1 MFFLCQ
7 FTWFP
12 GTTRRAVAQ
21 RVVAQHDAGANHP
34 ERIKSWYN
42 LVGGGAGFLLVEY
55 DDAKELTAFLQPYM
69 DLMSFDVRAITQL
82 DYDDRIAELR
92 QIAMSTDTD
101 ATAGR
106 MSRSQKATVKGSSR
120 QLAKKDLS
128 QANLSGSNLA
138 GADLRLTKLNRATAI
153 DVDLTGADL
162 SGADL
167 SEANLAGADL
177 RDARLVDAKFQG
189 TDLRGADLTGAEL
202 PDPSNLEQ
210 ARLEGAQGLPNTGD
224 EREIE
229 TGSTG
234 AQ

>member
-1 MFFLCQ
+1 MLFFCQ

-12 GTTRRAVAQ
+12 GTARRAVAQ

-34 ERIKSWYN
+34 ERITGWYN
-42 LVGGGAGFLLVEY
+42 LAGGGAGFLLVEY
-55 DDAKELTAFLQPYM
+55 DDAKALTAFLQPYM

-92 QIAMSTDTD
+92 QVSTATGTD
-101 ATAGR
+101 AMASR
-106 MSRSQKATVKGSSR
+106 MSRTKEATGAESSR

-128 QANLSGSNLA
+128 RANLSGSNLA
-138 GADLRLTKLNRATAI
+138 GADMRRTKLRHATAI

-167 SEANLAGADL
+167 SEANLARADL
-177 RDARLVDAKFQG
+177 RDARLED

-202 PDPSNLEQ
+202 PDRSKLDQ
-210 ARLEGAQGLPNTGD
+210 ARLEGAQGVPDAGD
-224 EREIE
+224 EGEIE
-229 TGSTG
+229 SGSPG
-234 AQ
+234 DQ

>member
-1 MFFLCQ
+1 MLFFCQ

-34 ERIKSWYN
+34 ERITGWYN
-42 LVGGGAGFLLVEY
+42 LAGGGAGFLLVDY
-55 DDAKELTAFLQPYM
+55 DDATDVTAFLQPYM

-92 QIAMSTDTD
+92 QVALATGTD
-101 ATAGR
+101 AMASR
-106 MSRSQKATVKGSSR
+106 MSRTKEAAAKGSSR

-128 QANLSGSNLA
+128 YANLSGSKLA
-138 GADLRLTKLNRATAI
+138 GADMRRTKLRRATAVDI
-153 DVDLTGADL
+153 DLTGADL

-167 SEANLAGADL
+167 SEANLARAHL
-177 RDARLVDAKFQG
+177 QDARLVDVKLQG

-202 PDPSNLEQ
+202 PDRSKLDQ
-210 ARLEGAQGLPNTGD
+210 AQLEGTQGLPDAGD
-224 EREIE
+224 EGTLEGE
-229 TGSTG
+229 STG
-234 AQ
+234 GQ